1 MNWLRRELLSHEL
14 LCMNYCVA
22 TLKTQGDSM
31 ENKIL
36 NLQKTATDI
45 RLGIIEAVFNA
56 KSGHPGGALSSA
68 DILACLYF
76 SELNINPKKPDM
88 KDRDRFVLSK
98 GHSCPGLYSALAHR
112 GFFPVDMLKT
122 FRHTDSILQGHPDMK
137 YIKGV
142 DMSSGSLGQ
151 GFSCACGMAL
161 SAKISKMNY
170 RTYAL
175 IGDGESQE
183 GQIWEAIMFASH
195 YKLDNLCLIIDNN
208 GLQIDGKVKD
218 VMNTMPY
225 ASKLKAFGWNVIQI
239 DGHNI
244 EEILDAF
251 NKARETKNK
260 PTAIVAKT
268 VKGKGVSFMENQAGW
283 HGKAPNEEQYLQAK
297 AELEA
302 YKSTLGGNE

>member
-1 MNWLRRELLSHEL
+1 
-14 LCMNYCVA
+14 
-22 TLKTQGDSM
+22 M

-36 NLQKTATDI
+36 QLQKIATDI
-45 RLGIIEAVFNA
+45 RLGIIEAVYNA

-68 DILACLYF
+68 DILTCLYF
-76 SELNINPKKPDM
+76 SEMNIDPSKPDM
-88 KDRDRFVLSK
+88 KERDRFVLSK
-98 GHSCPGLYSALAHR
+98 GHSCPALYSALAYR
-112 GFFPVDMLKT
+112 GYFSTDLLKT

-137 YIKGV
+137 HISGV

-161 SAKISKMNY
+161 SAKINKMDY

-183 GQIWEAIMFASH
+183 GQIWEAIMFAAH

-208 GLQIDGKVKD
+208 GLQIDGAVKD

-239 DGHNI
+239 DGNNI
-244 EEILDAF
+244 EEILDALA
-251 NKARETKNK
+251 KARATKKK
-260 PTAIVAKT
+260 PTAIVAT
-268 VKGKGVSFMENQAGW
+268 TIKGKGVSFMENQAGW
-283 HGKAPNEEQYLQAK
+283 HGKAPNEEQYNQAK
-297 AELEA
+297 AELNA
-302 YKSTLGGNE
+302 YKDSLGGNK